1 MRTHHL
7 HKVSICLYVG
17 ITVNTHINMYIHIA
31 TSFKKEQK
39 ENKDD
44 QIT

>member
-1 MRTHHL
+1 
-7 HKVSICLYVG
+7 
-17 ITVNTHINMYIHIA
+17 MYIHIP

-44 QIT
+44 QIIESIYVKKYLI